1 MEDVPLELPLD
12 PLLVLVAVAHEA
24 RGLAR
29 PLGLERTPVG
39 YQGRGLLLVPA
50 GLRASALPR
59 LEPSLLRLG
68 PRAVLISGLAGG
80 LAPELEPGDLV
91 VGSTVARAGGARV
104 PVVPDPTLQDR
115 AIKALEAARLTF
127 RVGPLLTVPDPVGAP
142 EEKARLWRDSGALA
156 VDMESAP
163 LLGWAVRQGLP
174 AVVVR
179 GVADGPRDAL
189 PPALLDLIASDG
201 RLRPGALLGLLAQPA
216 RLSRALALARRS
228 RLALSGLAAFL
239 TSFTSLRP

>member
-1 MEDVPLELPLD
+1 MELPLD

-24 RGLAR
+24 RGLGR
-29 PLGLERTPVG
+29 RLGLERMPIG

-59 LEPSLLRLG
+59 LEPSLLRLR
-68 PRAVLISGLAGG
+68 PRAVLITGLAGG

-91 VGSTVARAGGARV
+91 VGSAVARAGGGADV

-127 RVGPLLTVPDPVGAP
+127 RVGPLLTVPDSVGTPA
-142 EEKARLWRDSGALA
+142 EKARLWRDSGALA

-201 RLRPGALLGLLAQPA
+201 RLRPGALLGLLARPA
-216 RLSRALALARRS
+216 RLSRALALARRA
-228 RLALSGLAAFL
+228 RPALSGLAAFL
-239 TSFTSLRP
+239 TSFASLRP